1 MFLGVRAI
9 RLSAG
14 RALRTSLPLG
24 ESTLFVSASSIRDS
38 TIQRN
43 PLYQQY
49 QRLSTASS
57 VKLLEDEKGDNQS
70 PEETSNN
77 TSSSVKDSLPAWLRP
92 YQVQVILECMKAL
105 DGGLQR
111 IGVSSPTGS
120 GKTVMFT
127 HLIPL
132 LLERGSFQGGSV
144 LVLVGNIELARQA
157 YKTIKSSFP
166 DYAVELEQGAS
177 TASGSADVTIAT
189 YQTLRQD
196 SRLAKFDPERFK
208 GIIVDEAHHAAAP
221 SYIKLLSYFNA
232 DVKSSDKTNPAP
244 YPAQADQPNVPIIG
258 FTATFSRHD
267 QLALSRVFQEI
278 VYHQD
283 VIDMLEAGW
292 LSPARFTTVRV
303 DLKLSKVS
311 VSSSTDDYSATS
323 LAEVMNTPAM
333 NDLIVRVYLDRAG
346 DRKSTLIFCVDLQHV
361 ADMTAAFRHA
371 GVDARFVTGNTKE
384 SQRKSL
390 VEAFKAGEFPVMV
403 NCQLFTEGTDIPNID
418 CIIVARPTRSRNLF
432 SQMIGRGLRH
442 SPGKEDCRIIDLA
455 DNVKKVGGLITGPT
469 LFGLDADAAVD
480 DATVGTLK
488 KWARERE
495 ELEEQGSEDGLDEQV
510 SGDVSYQE
518 DDDPFRLDDPSSK
531 SARVKSKYAWVSCGD
546 SKYVLDAFE
555 SEYYSIVREN
565 GLFQIRHTYQLPKEM
580 AREGKKFS
588 PFRKPTIHGRTE
600 TLEAAFRAGDALVE
614 KMIPRPRRSNL
625 TRWAFWR
632 RKPASPA
639 QLKWLGKR
647 VEKGSASGTTITVK
661 PDRDEDNHDEPL
673 QLTCGQVTAMLTAM
687 KHGAKGRYEKSS
699 RKNEQAQKVKAKEAR
714 RQAAQ
719 TVKVGPLGH

>member
-1 MFLGVRAI
+1 MSLAVRSV
-9 RLSAG
+9 RPLAG
-14 RALRTSLPLG
+14 R
-24 ESTLFVSASSIRDS
+24 V
-38 TIQRN
+38 
-43 PLYQQY
+43 QY
-49 QRLSTASS
+49 QRLSTASL
-57 VKLLEDEKGDNQS
+57 VKVVEEEKGHNQPLSGS
-70 PEETSNN
+70 PQQEHTNKAA
-77 TSSSVKDSLPAWLRP
+77 SSIEDRLPIWLRP
-92 YQVQVILECMKAL
+92 YQVQVIVECMKAL

-127 HLIPL
+127 HLIPML
-132 LLERGSFQGGSV
+132 LKRGSFQGGSV

-157 YKTIKSSFP
+157 YQTIRSSFP
-166 DYAVELEQGAS
+166 DYTVELEQGTS

-196 SRLAKFDPERFK
+196 SRLAKFDSARFK

-232 DVKSSDKTNPAP
+232 GVKSTENGENGNSTPPSASTG
-244 YPAQADQPNVPIIG
+244 DQPNVPIIG

-303 DLKLSKVS
+303 DLKLSKVAI
-311 VSSSTDDYSATS
+311 SSTTDDYSATS
-323 LAEVMNTPAM
+323 LAEVMNTDAM

-346 DRKSTLIFCVDLQHV
+346 DRKSTLIFCVDLAHV
-361 ADMTAAFRHA
+361 ADMTAAFRRA

-384 SQRKSL
+384 SQRKAL
-390 VEAFKAGEFPVMV
+390 VDAFKAGEFPVMV
-403 NCQLFTEGTDIPNID
+403 NCQLFTEGTDIPN
-418 CIIVARPTRSRNLF
+418 
-432 SQMIGRGLRH
+432 IGRGLRH

-469 LFGLDADAAVD
+469 LFGLDTDAAVD
-480 DATVGTLK
+480 DATVATLK

-495 ELEEQGSEDGLDEQV
+495 ELEQESESESDEQV

-518 DDDPFRLDDPSSK
+518 DDDPFRLDDAPSK
-531 SARVKSKYAWVSCGD
+531 SARGKSRYAWVSCGD
-546 SKYVLDAFE
+546 NKYVLDAFE

-565 GLFQIRHTYQLPKEM
+565 GLFQIRHTFQLPKEM
-580 AREGKKFS
+580 AKEGKKFS
-588 PFRKPTIHGRTE
+588 PFRKPTTYGRTE
-600 TLEAAFRAGDALVE
+600 TLEAAFRAADALVE
-614 KMIPRPRRSNL
+614 KMVPKLRRSSL
-625 TRWAFWR
+625 TRWAPWR

-639 QLKWLGKR
+639 QLKWLER
-647 VEKGSASGTTITVK
+647 MVEKGTANGTIITGK
-661 PDRDEDNHDEPL
+661 TDRGEDGPDEPL
-673 QLTCGQVTAMLTAM
+673 VLTCGQVTAMLTAM
-687 KHGAKGRYEKSS
+687 KHGAKGRYEKGS
-699 RKNEQAQKVKAKEAR
+699 RKNEQAERVKAKEAK